1 MKNPT
6 DLKIKFIGTSSGV
19 TSPERFHSSFVIE
32 SGNSKILIDTG
43 DSVCKALLKS
53 GCIFT
58 DITDIIFTHFH
69 ADHVG
74 GIASLLTQMKIIGR
88 TEPLRIFCPAGLIAS
103 LEYYLE
109 MTNLFA
115 ENFGYEF
122 FIIPMKDSE
131 SVSISSGISTEFIK
145 NTHIQPKEL
154 THRKYSIPFISGS
167 LLIRTDAG
175 NIFYTSDV
183 GDSSD
188 LHLFGDNKI
197 DLFISETAHV
207 PLDDIV
213 EAWLKSGAAKLV
225 LTHYEDE
232 QYDTLKQFTST
243 SFPVGKLAETAYD
256 GMETFLPSQS

>member
-6 DLKIKFIGTSSGV
+6 DVKIKFIGTSSGV
-19 TSPERFHSSFVIE
+19 TSADRFHSSFVIE
-32 SGNSKILIDTG
+32 SGESKILIDAG
-43 DSVCKALLKS
+43 DSVCKALLNS
-53 GCIFT
+53 GYKFT

-69 ADHVG
+69 ADHVS
-74 GIASLLTQMKIIGR
+74 GIAPLLTQMKIIGR

-115 ENFGYEF
+115 ENFGYQF
-122 FIIPMKDSE
+122 SIIPMNE
-131 SVSISSGISTEFIK
+131 RETLSIGNGISTHFIK
-145 NTHIQPKEL
+145 NTHIQPKAL
-154 THRKYSIPFISGS
+154 TNRKYDIPFLSGS

-183 GDSSD
+183 CDASD
-188 LHLFGDNKI
+188 LQLFGNNQI

-207 PLDDIV
+207 SLDDIV
-213 EAWLKSGAAKLV
+213 EAWLKSGAKKLI

-243 SFPVGKLAETAYD
+243 SYPAGKLAETAYD
-256 GMETFLPSQS
+256 GMETFLTSQS